1 MKAMTMNKIRRTML
15 CMSSLAAVALA
26 TPALAQDAPADAGQ
40 AAAPAED
47 DGTNQ
52 DIVVTAQRREERLQQ
67 VPISVSAFSSAA
79 LEDRGV
85 TNLRNITQFVP
96 NIELSVSNRPT
107 AGGSAYAA
115 WIRGVGTG
123 DYAFPTDPGIGLYLD
138 NVYMARTLGGL
149 MTLSDIERVEVL
161 RGPQG
166 TLYGR
171 NTIGGAVNIVT
182 RAPVLTG
189 PVTGEVLGRGGTWGR
204 IDGSASISAPL
215 IDGVLGIKLSAGSF
229 NQGGVGRRLLTGER
243 MNNESRLVFR
253 GGVLFQPTANLTID
267 IRGDYS
273 TQRNNGEL
281 AQVAQYR
288 TTPAAVAR
296 YNTFAAPVRAAEL
309 GLPVGSVYD
318 ARWVAPDGY
327 STYSNSPVQDDYN
340 TGGVSGVVTWDV
352 ADNVSLKS
360 ITAWRQIDTH
370 IRVDGDNSPFII
382 ASTNETFSDQQFSQE
397 FQFNASFWDNRMK
410 FVAGL
415 FYFRETGDNW
425 KYSENFHGVY
435 QVTGVASDARDTLTT
450 QHYEAKS
457 YAAFWQLDAEVLPT
471 VTITLGG
478 RLNRDE
484 KTFDMMV
491 RLPERNGVSVPF
503 SSRSADWDSF
513 TPKVGLNWKPTDDLM
528 FYGSYSQGFKSG
540 GFGLPTATSPTTAY
554 NPETLS
560 TAEIGVKS
568 QWFDRHLTLN
578 LALWTSDWK
587 DIQFNI
593 IVPTGTGQVNITQNG
608 GSARLKGFEA
618 EVNARTGFG
627 LSFNLG
633 VGYTESHFYHLAS
646 GAAAVG
652 ITLASPLPHIPRW
665 TIAPG
670 VQFQTD
676 SNLGRFTLRGDLHY
690 RSEQFLTIGDP
701 TSFEKGYALLSAR
714 VSFEPKA
721 LSGWEFGVEAN
732 NITDQRYLVYS
743 QNATAFGI
751 QIEVPGERRTV
762 NFTARKKF

>member
-1 MKAMTMNKIRRTML
+1 MKTRTTRIAMFSMASI
-15 CMSSLAAVALA
+15 AALTAM
-26 TPALAQDAPADAGQ
+26 PAYAQTESAEAPPVQEEVIGGD
-40 AAAPAED
+40 
-47 DGTNQ
+47 

-67 VPISVSAFSSAA
+67 VPISVTALSASAM
-79 LEDRGV
+79 EDRGV
-85 TNLRNITQFVP
+85 TNLRNITNFVP

-189 PVTGEVLGRGGTWGR
+189 DATGEVLVRGGTWGR
-204 IDGSASISAPL
+204 LDGSASISAPL
-215 IDGVLGIKLSAGSF
+215 VEGVLGVKLSVGSF
-229 NQGGVGRRLLTGER
+229 NQGGVGRRLMTGER
-243 MNNESRLVFR
+243 MNNERRQVVR
-253 GGVLFQPTANLTID
+253 AGVLFAPSEALTVD

-273 TQRNNGEL
+273 RQRNRGAL
-281 AQVAQYR
+281 AQIAKWYS
-288 TTPAAVAR
+288 TPTAVAR
-296 YNTFAAPVRAAEL
+296 YNTYAAPVRAAEL

-318 ARWVAPDGY
+318 ARWVAPNGY

-340 TGGVSGVVTWDV
+340 TGGISGVVTW
-352 ADNVSLKS
+352 NVSDEASFKS

-397 FQFNASFWDNRMK
+397 FQFNANFWDNRIK

-415 FYFRETGDNW
+415 FYFHETGNNW
-425 KYSENFHGVY
+425 KYSENYHGVY
-435 QVTGVASDARDTLTT
+435 QVTGVASDARDTVTT
-450 QHYEAKS
+450 QHYDAKS
-457 YAAFWQLDAEVLPT
+457 YAAFWQLDAEFLPKLT
-471 VTITLGG
+471 LTLGG

-484 KTFDMMV
+484 KTFDMQVM
-491 RLPERNGVSVPF
+491 LPERNVASVPF

-513 TPKVGLNWKPTDDLM
+513 TPRVGLNWKPSNDLM

-554 NPETLS
+554 SPETL
-560 TAEIGVKS
+560 TTGEIGVKS
-568 QWFDRHLTLN
+568 QWLDRHITAN

-593 IVPTGTGQVNITQNG
+593 IVPVLTGQVNITQNG

-618 EVNARTGFG
+618 ELSGRTDFG
-627 LSFNLG
+627 LSANLG
-633 VGYTESHFYHLAS
+633 LGYTESHFYKLAS
-646 GAAAVG
+646 GATGVG

-665 TIAPG
+665 TVTPG
-670 VQFQTD
+670 LQYQND
-676 SNLGRFTLRGDLHY
+676 SSIGRFTLRGDLHY
-690 RSEQFLTIGDP
+690 RTDQFMTIGDP
-701 TSFEKGYALLSAR
+701 TSFQKGYSLLSAR
-714 VSFEPKA
+714 LSFEPA
-721 LSGWEFGVEAN
+721 GLDGWQFGVEGN
-732 NITDQRYLVYS
+732 NLTDHRYLIYS

-762 NFTARKKF
+762 NFTARKRF